1 MPKDVDR
8 VNELLDTKRKL
19 SSSEEE
25 ELFDLIIE
33 LDIKEAAAALSAA
46 DQLYVE
52 GLIDRPI

>member
-1 MPKDVDR
+1 MPKDVNR
-8 VNELLDTKRKL
+8 VNELLDTMRKL

>member
-1 MPKDVDR
+1 MPKDVNR

>member
-25 ELFDLIIE
+25 ELFDLFIV
-33 LDIKEAAAALSAA
+33 LDFKEAGAALSAA

>member
-1 MPKDVDR
+1 MPKDVNR

-33 LDIKEAAAALSAA
+33 LDIKEAAAALSAV

>member
-33 LDIKEAAAALSAA
+33 LDIKEAAAALSAV